1 MIGLLP
7 KSLVIDGI
15 EYDIDSDYRTALLIM
30 QMYNDRA
37 LSVLNAQMTMLNI
50 LFTTIPEGESEPV
63 TIIPENISEAI
74 KQAMWFLNIGDNDDN
89 NGNVK
94 SIKRT
99 IDYKKDEQLL
109 FSAVNAVYTKDVRSE
124 RYMHWW
130 TFYGLCQAIDGE
142 SLISYIISIRN
153 KLFYGKKLEK
163 HERDFYKQN
172 KNLIIIKGE
181 DTEESID
188 DIIMTLRSNKS
199 REIDTCNN
207 IS

>member
-7 KSLVIDGI
+7 KSLVIDDV

-37 LSVLNAQMTMLNI
+37 LSALNAQMTMLNI

-74 KQAMWFLNIGDNDDN
+74 KQAMWFLNIGNNDDDN
-89 NGNVK
+89 VDVK
-94 SIKRT
+94 STKRT
-99 IDYKKDEQLL
+99 IDYKQDEQML

-124 RYMHWW
+124 KYMHWW
-130 TFYGLCQAIDGE
+130 TFYGLCQAIDEE

-153 KLFYGKKLEK
+153 KLFNGKKLEK
-163 HERDFYKQN
+163 HENEFYKQN

-181 DTEESID
+181 DTKENID

>member
-74 KQAMWFLNIGDNDDN
+74 KQAMWFLNIGDNDN
-89 NGNVK
+89 NIK
-94 SIKRT
+94 LTKRT
-99 IDYKKDEQLL
+99 IDYKKDEQLI

-153 KLFYGKKLEK
+153 KLFNGKKLEK

-188 DIIMTLRSNKS
+188 DIIMQK
-199 REIDTCNN
+199 
-207 IS
+207 

>member
-7 KSLVIDGI
+7 KSLVIDDV

-37 LSVLNAQMTMLNI
+37 LSALNAQMTMLNI

-74 KQAMWFLNIGDNDDN
+74 KQAMWFLNIGNNDDDN
-89 NGNVK
+89 VDVK
-94 SIKRT
+94 STKRT
-99 IDYKKDEQLL
+99 IDYKQDEQML

-124 RYMHWW
+124 KYMHWW

-153 KLFYGKKLEK
+153 KLFNGKKLEK
-163 HERDFYKQN
+163 HENEFYKQN

-181 DTEESID
+181 DTKENID
-188 DIIMTLRSNKS
+188 DIIMTLRSNKI

>member
-74 KQAMWFLNIGDNDDN
+74 KQAMWFLNIGDNDN
-89 NGNVK
+89 NIK
-94 SIKRT
+94 LTKRT
-99 IDYKKDEQLL
+99 IDYKKDEQLI

-153 KLFYGKKLEK
+153 KLFNGKKLEK
-163 HERDFYKQN
+163 HENEFYKQN
-172 KNLIIIKGE
+172 KDLIIIKGE

-199 REIDTCNN
+199 REIDTCSN

>member
-7 KSLVIDGI
+7 KSLVIDDV

-37 LSVLNAQMTMLNI
+37 LSALNAQMTMLNI

-74 KQAMWFLNIGDNDDN
+74 KQAMWFLNIGNNDDDN
-89 NGNVK
+89 VDVK

-99 IDYKKDEQLL
+99 IDYKQDEQML

-124 RYMHWW
+124 KYMHWW
-130 TFYGLCQAIDGE
+130 TFYGLCQAIDEE

-153 KLFYGKKLEK
+153 KLFNGKKLEK
-163 HERDFYKQN
+163 HENEFYKQN

-181 DTEESID
+181 DTKENID
-188 DIIMTLRSNKS
+188 DIIMTLRSNKI

>member
-89 NGNVK
+89 NGDVK

-153 KLFYGKKLEK
+153 KLFNGKKLEK
-163 HERDFYKQN
+163 YENEFYNQN
-172 KNLIIIKGE
+172 KDLIIIKGE
-181 DTEESID
+181 DTEESVD
-188 DIIMTLRSNKS
+188 DIIMSLRNSKN
-199 REIDTCNN
+199 RELEAYNN
-207 IS
+207 MS

>member
-37 LSVLNAQMTMLNI
+37 LSALNAQMTMLNI

-89 NGNVK
+89 NGDVK

-153 KLFYGKKLEK
+153 KLFNGKKLEK

-172 KNLIIIKGE
+172 KDLIIIKGE

>member
-7 KSLVIDGI
+7 KSLVIDDV

-37 LSVLNAQMTMLNI
+37 LSALNAQMTMLNI
-50 LFTTIPEGESEPV
+50 LFTTIPKGESEPV
-63 TIIPENISEAI
+63 TVIPENINEAT
-74 KQAMWFLNIGDNDDN
+74 KQAMWFLDVGNDDDN
-89 NGNVK
+89 NGDVK

-99 IDYKKDEQLL
+99 IDYKQDEQML

-142 SLISYIISIRN
+142 SLISFIMSIRN
-153 KLFYGKKLEK
+153 KLFNGKKLEK
-163 HERDFYKQN
+163 HEDEFYKQN

-181 DTEESID
+181 DTEENID
-188 DIIMTLRSNKS
+188 DIITTLRSNKS
-199 REIDTCNN
+199 REIETFGN

>member
-37 LSVLNAQMTMLNI
+37 LSALNAQMTMLNI

-74 KQAMWFLNIGDNDDN
+74 KQAMWFLNIGDNDN
-89 NGNVK
+89 NIK
-94 SIKRT
+94 LTKRT
-99 IDYKKDEQLL
+99 IDYKKDEQLI

-153 KLFYGKKLEK
+153 KLFNGKKLEK
-163 HERDFYKQN
+163 HENEFYKQN
-172 KNLIIIKGE
+172 KDLIIIKGE

-199 REIDTCNN
+199 REIDTCSN

>member
-7 KSLVIDGI
+7 KSLVIDDA

-37 LSVLNAQMTMLNI
+37 LSALNAQLTMLNI

-63 TIIPENISEAI
+63 TIIPNNIDEAT
-74 KQAMWFLNIGDNDDN
+74 KQAMWFLNIGNNDDN
-89 NGNVK
+89 NGDVK

-99 IDYKKDEQLL
+99 IDYKQDEQML
-109 FSAVNAVYTKDVRSE
+109 FSAVNAVYTRDVRSE
-124 RYMHWW
+124 KYMHWW

-142 SLISYIISIRN
+142 SLISFIMSIRN
-153 KLFYGKKLEK
+153 KLFNGKKLEK
-163 HERDFYKQN
+163 HENEFYKEN

-181 DTEESID
+181 DTEETID
-188 DIIMTLRSNKS
+188 DIITTLRSNKS
-199 REIDTCNN
+199 REIETFDN

>member
-7 KSLVIDGI
+7 KSLVVDGV

-37 LSVLNAQMTMLNI
+37 LSALNAQMTMLNI

-63 TIIPENISEAI
+63 TIIPENIDEAT
-74 KQAMWFLNIGDNDDN
+74 KQAMWFLNIGDNVDN
-89 NGNVK
+89 NGDVK

-99 IDYKKDEQLL
+99 IDYKQDEQLL

-124 RYMHWW
+124 KYMHWW

-153 KLFYGKKLEK
+153 KLFNGKKLEK

-172 KNLIIIKGE
+172 KDLIIIKDE
-181 DTEESID
+181 DIKESVD
-188 DIIMTLRSNKS
+188 DIIMSLRNSKN
-199 REIDTCNN
+199 RELEAYNN
-207 IS
+207 MS